1 MVAEAFNTKFKT
13 ILARE
18 RSMAKTVAVSLIKPK
33 TLTVWEIMIPVI
45 FILNYVKIKQSREVF
60 IQNHLFT
67 KELAL
72 KAVLDMVEKA
82 QSRDAVMNS
91 IKLRTK
97 ELVSTVPDGIYS
109 NDIRRGQIKEI
120 DILID
125 HYCKL
130 FEADGEDYTALVV
143 NAYGTREEYT
153 AFLKQLKSAEN
164 DVVMAARRTLG
175 DKVDLLAAGRLEELI
190 DRVRAADVEKIF

>member
-1 MVAEAFNTKFKT
+1 VSKKAVDTKYKT